1 MFLFKKF
8 VLASFLFAVIPL
20 YGQELSFVKGS
31 VFFSSD
37 EGKSFRSVKKGGS
50 VAYGSFI
57 RTGEDSLAV
66 LTFPEGSTL
75 KIDPSSEIEIRKV
88 VNEADKKTTNI
99 YHLIK
104 GAIISKFMG
113 AEDRELVVESEH
125 IALAVRGTE
134 FFFGEDDEDYFAA
147 VNSGEVAVVKKGDYD
162 YESLSAGNGLV
173 VENKKGLTK
182 PARYEWANQLS
193 WFNQKE
199 GLKKRSGF
207 KTNKL
212 RVLRRKELRKRL
224 KKLRDRKK
232 KVLSGK
238 FKGRLQSALKN
249 RRLNKKRLNKDKRQ
263 LKRTKQRNEV
273 RSGRGKVERFK
284 NRMRNRGVLP
294 RRRRQ

>member
-1 MFLFKKF
+1 MKGNIFLFSDG
-8 VLASFLFAVIPL
+8 ASDKD
-20 YGQELSFVKGS
+20 Q
-31 VFFSSD
+31 SS
-37 EGKSFRSVKKGGS
+37 RSLKKGDS
-50 VAYGSFI
+50 VAYGSSI

-66 LTFPEGSTL
+66 ITFPGGSTL
-75 KIDPSSEIEIRKV
+75 KIDPSSEVEIQEV
-88 VNEADKKTTNI
+88 INEEDKKTTNI

-104 GAIISKFMG
+104 GAIISKFIG
-113 AEDRELVVESEH
+113 AEDKELVVESEH

-134 FFFGEDDEDYFAA
+134 FFFGEDGDDYFAA

-162 YESLSAGNGLV
+162 YESLRAGNALV

-182 PARYEWANQLS
+182 PARYEWANGLS

-212 RVLRRKELRKRL
+212 RLLRRKELRQRL

-232 KVLSGK
+232 KVFSGK
-238 FKGRLQSALKN
+238 FKGRLQRALKN
-249 RRLNKKRLNKDKRQ
+249 RRLNKNSIKKGQIKSSGQNKRFKR
-263 LKRTKQRNEV
+263 RNES
-273 RSGRGKVERFK
+273 RPQRGKVENFK
-284 NRMRNRGVLP
+284 NRMRKRGVLP